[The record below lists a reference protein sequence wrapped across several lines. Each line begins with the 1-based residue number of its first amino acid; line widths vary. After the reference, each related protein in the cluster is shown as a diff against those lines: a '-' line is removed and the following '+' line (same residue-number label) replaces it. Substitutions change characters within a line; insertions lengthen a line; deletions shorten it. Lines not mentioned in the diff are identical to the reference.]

1 MSRVE
6 FRKLRADEI
15 EARIATVSAKG
26 CQILL
31 YKNARC
37 DMNILDEAVGALN
50 WQRDHKELK
59 GNMYAGISIYDSEK
73 QMWVTKWDCGTES
86 YTEAEKGEASDS
98 FKRAGF
104 NWGIGR
110 ELYTAPFIWFSANQL
125 KSLTQDDKTRK
136 WKCTDSFSVDA
147 VEYAGNRIC
156 YLKVVNNKSKDAFVW
171 GKSQSLRP
179 ENKNDLI
186 SEEEYQNLEQLV
198 KEADVNKDKLLIKYK
213 IDSFMLL
220 TKVQY
225 TALAARLNKAIAEKG

>member
-1 MSRVE
+1 ME

-15 EARIATVSAKG
+15 EARIATVSSKG

-59 GNMYAGISIYDSEK
+59 GNMYAGISIYDPEK

-110 ELYTAPFIWFSANQL
+110 ELYTAPFIWFNAAQL
-125 KSLTQDDKTRK
+125 KSLFQDDKTRK
-136 WKCTDSFSVDA
+136 WKCTDDFSVDA

-156 YLKVVNNKSKDAFVW
+156 YLKVVNNKSKNAFVW
-171 GKSQSLRP
+171 EKSRSLRP

-198 KEADVNKDKLLIKYK
+198 KEANVNKDKLLLQYK
-213 IDSFMLL
+213 VNSFMLL
-220 TKVQY
+220 KKVQY
-225 TALAARLNKAIAEKG
+225 TALTAKLNKAIAEKG

>member
-1 MSRVE
+1 ME

-15 EARIATVSAKG
+15 EARIAIVSEKG

-37 DMNILDEAVGALN
+37 DMNILDESVGPLN

-59 GNMYAGISIYDSEK
+59 GNMYAGISIYDPQKE
-73 QMWVTKWDCGTES
+73 MWVTKWDCGTES

-110 ELYTAPFIWFSANQL
+110 ELYTAPFIWFKAEQL
-125 KSLTQDDKTRK
+125 KTLAQDDKTRK
-136 WKCTDSFSVDA
+136 WKCNDSFSVED
-147 VEYAGNRIC
+147 VEYIENKIS
-156 YLKVVNNKSKDAFVW
+156 YLKIVNNRSKEIYTW
-171 GKSQSLRP
+171 GRSKKLQP
-179 ENKNDLI
+179 ENRNDLI
-186 SEEEYQNLEQLV
+186 DEQEYAMLCQLI
-198 KEADVNKDKLLIKYK
+198 KDADVNMEKLLLQYK
-213 IDSFMLL
+213 VNSLMLL

-225 TALAARLNKAIAEKG
+225 TALVNKLNNHIAMKG